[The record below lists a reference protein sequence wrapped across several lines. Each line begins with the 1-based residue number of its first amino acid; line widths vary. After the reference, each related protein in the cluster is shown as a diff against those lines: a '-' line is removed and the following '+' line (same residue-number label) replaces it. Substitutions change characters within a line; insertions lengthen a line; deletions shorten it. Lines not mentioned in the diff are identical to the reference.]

1 MENSNERR
9 SMERISIPDA
19 QVYYKSNQAM
29 NYFTL
34 PSGPMSLI
42 NLSKSGACFE
52 FSDQIPSGT
61 PVQLKIV
68 IQGGK
73 KIIAKGQVVWTSIGK
88 GSTPCAGVQFL
99 PFGKSRR
106 YNSLQTLSRLRKLTD
121 NLH

>member
-1 MENSNERR
+1 MENSMEKR

-19 QVYYKSNQAM
+19 QVYYRSNQAM

-42 NLSKSGACFE
+42 NISKSGACFE
-52 FSDQIPSGT
+52 FRDQIPSGS
-61 PVQLKIV
+61 PVKLKIV

-73 KIIAKGQVVWTSIGK
+73 KIIARGQVIWTSKIG
-88 GSTPCAGVQFL
+88 GNTPCAGVQFL
-99 PFGKSRR
+99 PFGKSKK

>member
-1 MENSNERR
+1 MEKSSERR
-9 SMERISIPDA
+9 SMERISIPEA

-34 PSGPMSLI
+34 PSGPLPLI

-52 FSDQIPSGT
+52 FNDQIPSGS

-68 IQGGK
+68 MQGGK
-73 KIIAKGQVVWTSIGK
+73 KIIAKGQVVWTSNGK
-88 GSTPCAGVQFL
+88 GNTHCAGVQFL
-99 PFGKSRR
+99 PFGKSRK